1 MNLLDLLPGND
12 TESDFGI
19 PGWNGLGGGNGML
32 GQSQSRPQYIIK
44 TESDRLEFQAM
55 LEMSTTEDSDLPSE
69 PIEQSSFATYN
80 RVIEPIDIKCRLG
93 LQGTPAELQ
102 STLDKLS
109 DLRKGMDKLTFITP
123 SASYQNLMLQGFDYR
138 KDDHT
143 GHNVLLVDLSLV
155 EIREV
160 ATAKTTTSATEPE
173 PPAVAKESAA
183 DGSCASEEDVG
194 EVQTITPTQ
203 ADTAAAESGSGKK
216 RSMLKDLEDA
226 IGL

>member
-1 MNLLDLLPGND
+1 MSLLDLLPGNS

-19 PGWNGLGGGNGML
+19 PGWNGLGGGNGLL

-55 LEMSTTEDSDLPSE
+55 LEMSTTEDSNLPSE

-93 LQGTPAELQ
+93 LQGTSAELQ

-109 DLRKGMDKLTFITP
+109 ELRKGMDKLTFVTP
-123 SASYQNLMLQGFDYR
+123 SASYQDLMLQGFDYR

-143 GHNVLLVDLSLV
+143 GHNVLLVDLTLV

-160 ATAKTTTSATEPE
+160 ATAKTTTSVTEPE
-173 PPAVAKESAA
+173 PEVSAEEAA
-183 DGSCASEEDVG
+183 DGSCASADDIG
-194 EVQTITPTQ
+194 EVQTSYPTGSESSS
-203 ADTAAAESGSGKK
+203 ADSGSGGG
-216 RSMLKDLEDA
+216 RSSILHDVLGGR
-226 IGL
+226 I